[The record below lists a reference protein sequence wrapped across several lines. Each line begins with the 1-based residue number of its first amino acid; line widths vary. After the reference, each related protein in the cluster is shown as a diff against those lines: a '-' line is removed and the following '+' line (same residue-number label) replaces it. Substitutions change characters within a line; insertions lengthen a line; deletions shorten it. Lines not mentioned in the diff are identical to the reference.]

1 MIQPE
6 FDRVAFFSYNKKAIL
21 RGLSHRGRDVGLG
34 SELYEGARRS
44 GKTFALKS
52 NSFEPIRPIQSG
64 SSTLRTPAESA
75 TPKSSTVS
83 KPLSIQIAPPPVGH
97 VSTAS
102 KKTVNASASQQMKRP
117 SSADLSTLARGGRA
131 VTPGS
136 TSLEEKRERQLATII
151 NELNQW
157 CLDGSEGSRSAHLA
171 KMTEASVSA
180 LHDPDSSALMTD

>member
-21 RGLSHRGRDVGLG
+21 RGLSQRGRAVGLG

-44 GKTFALKS
+44 GKANAVKS
-52 NSFEPIRPIQSG
+52 NTSEPSRPIQSG
-64 SSTLRTPAESA
+64 SSTFGTTAASA

-83 KPLSIQIAPPPVGH
+83 KPLSIRMAPTPMGH
-97 VSTAS
+97 VFTAS

-117 SSADLSTLARGGRA
+117 SSADLSTLARGRRA
-131 VTPGS
+131 ATPGS
-136 TSLEEKRERQLATII
+136 TYLEEKRERQLATII

-171 KMTEASVSA
+171 KMSEANVSA
-180 LHDPDSSALMTD
+180 LHDPDNSALMTY